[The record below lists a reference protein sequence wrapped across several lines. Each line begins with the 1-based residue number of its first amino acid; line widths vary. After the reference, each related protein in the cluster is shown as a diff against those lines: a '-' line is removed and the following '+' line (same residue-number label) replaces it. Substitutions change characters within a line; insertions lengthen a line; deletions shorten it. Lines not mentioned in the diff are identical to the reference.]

1 MIDGQPEGAARE
13 ASLWARAWA
22 WWKAWRRPRKH
33 FFVNSLVTVYFGLI
47 FMLDIRLIAGLF
59 VIAVILDADTF
70 LAGQD
75 RAKGEAKIP
84 FWLTLKPTFYLF
96 GILAIAIPIL
106 GPLFRNACLSA
117 DSVWAKMFGL
127 ALWKIE
133 DVGGLCAYPY
143 STYIFFIESLV
154 HMLIIFNFYFCNYV
168 IQRNIYAMYVYVNID
183 KAIDRAKKA
192 KLKKFILIIY
202 SLCFSHLYSFWL
214 DMGMLKIE
222 RECLYR
228 IIMWKRLLYIMYI
241 ILLFYYLFFSTLE
254 PMRFGVFLN
263 VRHL

>member
-1 MIDGQPEGAARE
+1 MIDGQPDGAARE
-13 ASLWARAWA
+13 APLWARIWA

-47 FMLDIRLIAGLF
+47 FMLDIRLIAGLL

-75 RAKGEAKIP
+75 RAKGEPKIP

-96 GILAIAIPIL
+96 GILAIAIPIV
-106 GPLFRNACLSA
+106 GPLFRNACVSA
-117 DSVWAKMFGL
+117 DSIWAKTFGL

-154 HMLIIFNFYFCNYV
+154 HMLIIFYFYFCNYV
-168 IQRNIYAMYVYVNID
+168 IQRNIYAMYVYIDID
-183 KAIDRAKKA
+183 KAIDRAKKGEV
-192 KLKKFILIIY
+192 KKVYIDHIFVVFFASLFILVGYGHTENRTRMPIPYYNVEEIIVY
-202 SLCFSHLYSFWL
+202 YVYYF
-214 DMGMLKIE
+214 
-222 RECLYR
+222 
-228 IIMWKRLLYIMYI
+228 I
-241 ILLFYYLFFSTLE
+241 ILFFIFFYFRTYAFWRV
-254 PMRFGVFLN
+254 P
-263 VRHL
+263 